1 MFLWVSLLVYS
12 DSEVS
17 FTSGLLTRV
26 SISSSKKQIFIVIAA
41 QEALTK
47 CQAWFICNFT
57 GLRYYLKQTCK
68 MGFIQVLKM
77 MFKKLKSTPIRTVR
91 KTTRMTTKADFNSIF
106 LNTCNIICFLQK
118 TLLLIVKT

>member
-1 MFLWVSLLVYS
+1 M
-12 DSEVS
+12 
-17 FTSGLLTRV
+17 RV

-77 MFKKLKSTPIRTVR
+77 MFKKLKSTPINSEKDKDDNQGRLQLHIPKHYAILSAFYR
-91 KTTRMTTKADFNSIF
+91 KHYF
-106 LNTCNIICFLQK
+106 L
-118 TLLLIVKT
+118 